1 MTKTELIAGLIDK
14 SAKLLEENVRLR
26 VELDTIHAACYA
38 AQERIARAGG
48 DPYHYCTV
56 DVHEIHCITGWA
68 NDPLQKEMLD
78 SLRRRDASKGEEV
91 LYGDAV

>member
-1 MTKTELIAGLIDK
+1 MTKTELIAGRIDK

-26 VELDTIHAACYA
+26 VELDTIRAACYA

-56 DVHEIHCITGWA
+56 DVDEIHRITGWA

-78 SLRRRDASKGEEV
+78 SLRRDASKDEEV
-91 LYGDAV
+91 LHGDAV